1 MIASNRGFTLIE
13 LLVVVAVLGIITA
26 IGVVSYSG
34 YQESAKKKS
43 AENTMLQISLAET
56 EYYSDNSSYYVT
68 NTGTTCT
75 PDETSNASIATELFI
90 NISKDIDFNICINK
104 FGGASNDYQIRAQST
119 KNTACEITWNN
130 VNQQFTR
137 ASPGCD

>member
-13 LLVVVAVLGIITA
+13 LLVVVAVLGIVTA

-56 EYYSDNSSYYVT
+56 EYYSDNSEFYVT
-68 NTGTTCT
+68 KEGSTCT
-75 PDETSNASIATELFI
+75 PNETSNASITTNLFVTV
-90 NISKDIDFNICINK
+90 SKDIDFDICINK
-104 FGGASNDYQIRAQST
+104 FGGASNDYQLRAVST
-119 KNTACEITWNN
+119 TNAACTISWNN

>member
-1 MIASNRGFTLIE
+1 MIASKRGFTLIE
-13 LLVVVAVLGIITA
+13 LLVVVAVLGIVTA

-56 EYYSDNSSYYVT
+56 EYYSDNSSYYIT
-68 NTGTTCT
+68 NSGSTCT
-75 PDETSNASIATELFI
+75 ADGTSSGLITTNLFI
-90 NISKDIDFNICINK
+90 VVSNDIDFNICINS
-104 FGGASNDYQIRAQST
+104 FGSNNDYQIRAKST
-119 KNTACEITWNN
+119 KNTDCEITWNN

>member
-1 MIASNRGFTLIE
+1 MIASKRGFTLIE
-13 LLVVVAVLGIITA
+13 LLVVVAVLGIVTA

-56 EYYSDNSSYYVT
+56 EYYSDNSEFYVT
-68 NTGTTCT
+68 KEGSTCT
-75 PDETSNASIATELFI
+75 PDQASNTSITTNLFVTV
-90 NISKDIDFNICINK
+90 SDDIDFNICIND
-104 FGGASNDYQIRAQST
+104 FGSNNDYQIRAKST
-119 KNTACEITWNN
+119 KNTDCEITWNN